1 MSQLARI
8 SAVGAALVMAS
19 ACGGWDSGIGET
31 PGSTTS
37 SVSGTV
43 SGLVASGVTI
53 VLSGAASATATTSG
67 TGAYR
72 FTGLANGGYTL
83 TPSLAGHAF
92 SPASISVTV
101 RGASVSGKDFTAVAC
116 SLPGNVTI
124 GSESDWKAM
133 VDSGC
138 TEISGDLRIVASGL
152 VGSLS
157 APSIKSI
164 GGSLLVALNTALTSL
179 GLPAL
184 TTVGNFLFLGSNP
197 TLTSFSLPLLTR
209 VGGKLNVHNNA
220 ALTSLSL
227 PALTTLPSELVFADN
242 DALTSFS
249 LPALTTVGGSQLIVS
264 GNPALPECL
273 ALAFKDHLVA
283 AHGYAGIWT
292 VSGNDTTA
300 TCP

>member
-1 MSQLARI
+1 
-8 SAVGAALVMAS
+8 
-19 ACGGWDSGIGET
+19 
-31 PGSTTS
+31 
-37 SVSGTV
+37 V
-43 SGLVASGVTI
+43 SGLVTSGVTI
-53 VLSGAASATATTSG
+53 VLSGAASATATTGG

-83 TPSLAGHAF
+83 TPSLAGHTF

-116 SLPGNVTI
+116 SHPGNVTI

-138 TEISGDLRIVASGL
+138 TAISGDLRIVASGL

-164 GGSLLVALNTALTSL
+164 GGSLLVSLNTA
-179 GLPAL
+179 
-184 TTVGNFLFLGSNP
+184 
-197 TLTSFSLPLLTR
+197 LTSFSLPLLTR
-209 VGGKLNVHNNA
+209 VGGKLDVHNNA
-220 ALTSLSL
+220 ALT
-227 PALTTLPSELVFADN
+227 TI
-242 DALTSFS
+242 S
-249 LPALTTVGGSQLIVS
+249 LPALTTVGGNQLIVS

-292 VSGNDTTA
+292 VSGNNTTA

>member
-1 MSQLARI
+1 
-8 SAVGAALVMAS
+8 
-19 ACGGWDSGIGET
+19 
-31 PGSTTS
+31 
-37 SVSGTV
+37 V
-43 SGLVASGVTI
+43 SGLVTSGVTI
-53 VLSGAASATATTSG
+53 VLSGAASATATTGG

-83 TPSLAGHAF
+83 TPSLAGHTF

-116 SLPGNVTI
+116 SHPGNVTI

-138 TEISGDLRIVASGL
+138 TAISGDLRIVASGL

-164 GGSLLVALNTALTSL
+164 GGSLLVSLNT
-179 GLPAL
+179 
-184 TTVGNFLFLGSNP
+184 
-197 TLTSFSLPLLTR
+197 
-209 VGGKLNVHNNA
+209 
-220 ALTSLSL
+220 
-227 PALTTLPSELVFADN
+227 
-242 DALTSFS
+242 ALTSFS
-249 LPALTTVGGSQLIVS
+249 LPALTTVGGNQLIVS

>member
-1 MSQLARI
+1 
-8 SAVGAALVMAS
+8 
-19 ACGGWDSGIGET
+19 
-31 PGSTTS
+31 
-37 SVSGTV
+37 V
-43 SGLVASGVTI
+43 SGLVTSGVTI
-53 VLSGAASATATTSG
+53 VLSGAASATATTGG

-83 TPSLAGHAF
+83 TPSLAGHTF

-116 SLPGNVTI
+116 SHPGNVTI

-138 TEISGDLRIVASGL
+138 TAISGDLRIVASGL

-164 GGSLLVALNTALTSL
+164 GGSLLVSLNTALT
-179 GLPAL
+179 
-184 TTVGNFLFLGSNP
+184 TI
-197 TLTSFSLPLLTR
+197 
-209 VGGKLNVHNNA
+209 
-220 ALTSLSL
+220 
-227 PALTTLPSELVFADN
+227 
-242 DALTSFS
+242 S
-249 LPALTTVGGSQLIVS
+249 LPALTTVGGNQLIVS

>member
-1 MSQLARI
+1 M
-8 SAVGAALVMAS
+8 
-19 ACGGWDSGIGET
+19 
-31 PGSTTS
+31 
-37 SVSGTV
+37 
-43 SGLVASGVTI
+43 SGLVTSGVTI
-53 VLSGAASATATTSG
+53 VLSGAASATATTGG

-83 TPSLAGHAF
+83 TPSLAGHTF

-116 SLPGNVTI
+116 SHPGNVTI

-138 TEISGDLRIVASGL
+138 TAISGDLRIVASGL

-164 GGSLLVALNTALTSL
+164 GGSLLVSLNT
-179 GLPAL
+179 
-184 TTVGNFLFLGSNP
+184 
-197 TLTSFSLPLLTR
+197 
-209 VGGKLNVHNNA
+209 
-220 ALTSLSL
+220 
-227 PALTTLPSELVFADN
+227 
-242 DALTSFS
+242 ALTSFS
-249 LPALTTVGGSQLIVS
+249 LPALTTVGGNQLIVS